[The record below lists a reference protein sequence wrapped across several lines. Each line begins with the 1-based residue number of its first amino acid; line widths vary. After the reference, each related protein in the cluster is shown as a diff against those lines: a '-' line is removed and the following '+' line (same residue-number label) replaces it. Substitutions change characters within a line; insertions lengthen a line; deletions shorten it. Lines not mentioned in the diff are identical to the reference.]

1 MNKYSRFDVYK
12 RISRTNWVSSPRA
25 PLGERAPLASFSIS
39 GDLSQFYGPNKV
51 ITTKIKIKANKRTL
65 EQVSRRNKGTEG
77 SREITWVLDEAN
89 FMLGVRSGTRLAK
102 GGLEPK

>member
-1 MNKYSRFDVYK
+1 MSTREYRGLIGCQVHELP
-12 RISRTNWVSSPRA
+12 WVKGLPWPVFQFRA
-25 PLGERAPLASFSIS
+25 TYLNFTDQIKL
-39 GDLSQFYGPNKV
+39 